1 VIAAFWSGT
10 VCPLHRIPSPEA
22 DGSEVTK
29 PVAGNIMADN
39 DVGSEDAQSLLFR
52 FGFICFAA
60 ADGPRNND
68 ETWAAIRRS
77 WPKIQLGE
85 FIIHRHPETRL
96 SHQSHGDKHT
106 VLIGDAFMV
115 GEGDPLALAAGAV
128 GDELLDL
135 LDRLSGRFALLIM
148 QGGAGK
154 VFHDAFGARSIFY
167 TLNGAIAL
175 ASHSR
180 LLACAFGAKPILDTP
195 VATQLWLPG
204 DMTIFRDVYALP
216 PNHCYD
222 IAARKVI
229 RYWPRKSRR
238 KTSFDEFFCALDN
251 YLKALIG
258 FVRPP
263 RHPILSLTGGIDS
276 RLIAAAF
283 HHYGAEF
290 STVTFTSF
298 HFKAWEAAPVAE
310 MSRYLGVPHSEIN
323 ESNDS
328 INAAALIGAR
338 NGGRYNGQR
347 PAVVAGMYRLYRG
360 SLGAIF
366 VPGLGAE
373 VIRGFYNLKLNPMR
387 DRSAT
392 EMLRVF
398 LEVMGD
404 ETPTLDPR
412 VESVLLSAF
421 EGFRERAG
429 YDRFDGHGF
438 DVNDIFYWEHRVGM
452 WESEGLNEI
461 DAAVPSLIGFNS
473 RTVCEAAYGLS
484 DDERL
489 SKELFVEVIKRYDA
503 HIAAV
508 PFWPTEN

>member
-1 VIAAFWSGT
+1 
-10 VCPLHRIPSPEA
+10 
-22 DGSEVTK
+22 
-29 PVAGNIMADN
+29 M
-39 DVGSEDAQSLLFR
+39 
-52 FGFICFAA
+52 
-60 ADGPRNND
+60 
-68 ETWAAIRRS
+68 
-77 WPKIQLGE
+77 
-85 FIIHRHPETRL
+85 
-96 SHQSHGDKHT
+96 
-106 VLIGDAFMV
+106 
-115 GEGDPLALAAGAV
+115 
-128 GDELLDL
+128 GDEFLNL
-135 LDRLSGRFALLIM
+135 LDRLSGRFALLII

-167 TLNGAIAL
+167 TLNGAFAL

-204 DMTIFRDVYALP
+204 DMTIFRDVHALP

-222 IAARKVI
+222 IATRKVI

-238 KTSFDEFFCALDN
+238 KTNFDEFFCALDN
-251 YLKALIG
+251 YLKALIE

-263 RHPILSLTGGIDS
+263 RHPILNLTGGIDS

-310 MSRYLGVPHSEIN
+310 LSRYLGVSHSEIN

-328 INAAALIGAR
+328 VNAAALIGAR
-338 NGGRYNGQR
+338 NGGRYSGQR
-347 PAVVAGMYRLYRG
+347 PAVVAGMWRLYG
-360 SLGAIF
+360 SSPGAIWL
-366 VPGLGAE
+366 PGLGAE
-373 VIRGFYNLKLNPMR
+373 SIRGCYNLKLNPMR
-387 DRSAT
+387 NLSAM
-392 EMLRVF
+392 EMFRVF
-398 LEVMGD
+398 LEGGGSDKIRSV
-404 ETPTLDPR
+404 LDPD
-412 VESVLLSAF
+412 VESVILSAF
-421 EGFRERAG
+421 EAFRERAG
-429 YDRFDGHGF
+429 YDGFDGHGF
-438 DVNDIFYWEHRVGM
+438 DVNDIFHWEQRVGM
-452 WESEGLNEI
+452 GESAGLNEI
-461 DAAVPSLIGFNS
+461 DVAVRSLIGFNS

-489 SKELFVEVIKRYDA
+489 SKELFVQVMQRYDA

>member
-1 VIAAFWSGT
+1 MM
-10 VCPLHRIPSPEA
+10 
-22 DGSEVTK
+22 GS
-29 PVAGNIMADN
+29 IMANN
-39 DVGSEDAQSLLFR
+39 DVGSEDAQHLLFR

-68 ETWAAIRRS
+68 EIWAAIRRS

-85 FIIHRHPETRL
+85 FIIHRHPETPL
-96 SHQSHGDKHT
+96 SHQSQGDKHT

-115 GEGDPLALAAGAV
+115 GDGDPLALAAGAV

-135 LDRLSGRFALLIM
+135 LDRLSGRFVLLIM

-167 TLNGAIAL
+167 TINGALAL
-175 ASHSR
+175 ASHSH
-180 LLACAFGAKPILDTP
+180 LLACAFGAKPFLDTP

-204 DMTIFRDVYALP
+204 DMTMFRDVYALP

-222 IAARKVI
+222 IAARKVV

-251 YLKALIG
+251 YLKALIE

-263 RHPILSLTGGIDS
+263 RRPILSLTGGIDS

-283 HHYGAEF
+283 HHYGVEF
-290 STVTFTSF
+290 STVTFTNF
-298 HFKAWEAAPVAE
+298 HFEPWEAAPVAE

-323 ESNDS
+323 ETNDS
-328 INAAALIGAR
+328 VNAAARIGVR
-338 NGGRYNGQR
+338 NSGRYNGQR
-347 PAVVAGMYRLYRG
+347 PAVVAGMYRLYGG
-360 SLGAIF
+360 SPGAIF
-366 VPGLGAE
+366 VLGLGGEA
-373 VIRGFYNLKLNPMR
+373 IRGCYNLKLNPLR
-387 DRSAT
+387 DLSAK
-392 EMLRVF
+392 EMFRVF
-398 LEVMGD
+398 LEGGKSD
-404 ETPTLDPR
+404 KIRALDPD
-412 VESVLLSAF
+412 VESVILSAF

-429 YDRFDGHGF
+429 YDRFDGHEF
-438 DVNDIFYWEHRVGM
+438 DVNDIFYWEHRVGIG
-452 WESEGLNEI
+452 ESAGLNEI
-461 DAAVPSLIGFNS
+461 DVAVPSIFGFNS

-489 SKELFVEVIKRYDA
+489 SKELFVEVIQRYDA

-508 PFWPTEN
+508 PFWSTEN